1 MQMLLTQKPIIEK
14 LPLKSSK
21 KLNIALVYQKV
32 SRKKSV
38 LETKFHKINISFN
51 K

>member
-14 LPLKSSK
+14 LRLKSSK
-21 KLNIALVYQKV
+21 KLNIALVYEKV